1 MNVHIK
7 IFPIAGL
14 NDRKQELEITLE
26 KGNLNEALNRLRE
39 QTGVN
44 FGEMKTLMFLHNGKA
59 LDKHEDNVFREG
71 DQLWLLP
78 VLSGG

>member
-14 NDRKQELEITLE
+14 NNKKQELEIALE
-26 KGNLNEALNRLRE
+26 EGNLNEALNQLQERL
-39 QTGVN
+39 GVN
-44 FGEMKTLMFLHNGKA
+44 FREMKTLMFLHNGKG
-59 LDKHEDNVFREG
+59 LVKHEDNVFREG

-78 VLSGG
+78 LLSGG